1 MDIGAKIKRIRLSNQ
16 LTLEELANRS
26 ELTKGFLSQLERD
39 LTSPSVATLENILE
53 ALGTN
58 LKDFFSEDEDEQIVF
73 SKDDF
78 FENIQDDYKISYI
91 IPNAQK
97 NEMEPILIELKKDDS
112 VSSLS
117 HLIHSAFPEPTILI
131 YKRTNT
137 YYISL
142 ASKRINKIEQGK
154 TVVEDVVV
162 TQIPSSITFEQISL
176 ENIPGINLREYYNSI
191 INWFYKLKVLHI
203 TKVYPQKDLGFK
215 TLLKQYEQTKVEI
228 NKLKEAYKKASMK
241 SDKMRI
247 DDELYDKEIESKKI
261 LKLLKEGE

>member
-1 MDIGAKIKRIRLSNQ
+1 MELLEKLHIPLCPPQRIPVKTLVEQLQPTPTDKKIIESHIASMKLVSLLNEQTIRIRPY
-16 LTLEELANRS
+16 
-26 ELTKGFLSQLERD
+26 K
-39 LTSPSVATLENILE
+39 
-53 ALGTN
+53 
-58 LKDFFSEDEDEQIVF
+58 DEDCSYQAIYVF
-73 SKDDF
+73 
-78 FENIQDDYKISYI
+78 
-91 IPNAQK
+91 
-97 NEMEPILIELKKDDS
+97 LIELKKDDS